1 MDGEIW
7 RGETVEYR
15 RESVKRKPGLGE
27 GQYVKLV
34 VGDSFLDGGWFVK
47 LRCDRCSGPD
57 VQMREIDRSK

>member
-34 VGDSFLDGGWFVK
+34 IGDSLLDGGWFVK
-47 LRCDRCSGPD
+47 LRCDRCS
-57 VQMREIDRSK
+57 